1 MQVFNNSN
9 VESMYMTNGTTQI
22 LLSDTSKDKKN
33 LLSNRNMNGLSIA
46 KIFLKQY
53 LIDLIYCSIKISN
66 NYIFITTLRFEQI
79 DYSKEIILYVLY
91 QKEKELKNYTKGQIF

>member
-1 MQVFNNSN
+1 MGMQVFNNSN
-9 VESMYMTNGTTQI
+9 VERMYMTNGTTQI

-53 LIDLIYCSIKISN
+53 LNDLIYHRIKIN
-66 NYIFITTLRFEQI
+66 EIMLRFEQI
-79 DYSKEIILYVLY
+79 DYIKEVIIFVLY
-91 QKEKELKNYTKGQIF
+91 

>member
-22 LLSDTSKDKKN
+22 SLSDTSKDKKN

-46 KIFLKQY
+46 KIFLKLY
-53 LIDLIYCSIKISN
+53 LIDFIYYSVKTSEM
-66 NYIFITTLRFEQI
+66 LLFEQI
-79 DYSKEIILYVLY
+79 YYRKEIIMLVLY
-91 QKEKELKNYTKGQIF
+91 

>member
-22 LLSDTSKDKKN
+22 LLSDTSKDEKY
-33 LLSNRNMNGLSIA
+33 LLSNWNMNGLSIA

-53 LIDLIYCSIKISN
+53 LNDLIYHRIKIN
-66 NYIFITTLRFEQI
+66 EIMLRFEQI
-79 DYSKEIILYVLY
+79 DYSEEIIMLLSC
-91 QKEKELKNYTKGQIF
+91 QKVKELKDYTKDQIF

>member
-33 LLSNRNMNGLSIA
+33 LLSNWNMNGLSIA

-53 LIDLIYCSIKISN
+53 LNDLIHYRIKIN
-66 NYIFITTLRFEQI
+66 EKFRNI
-79 DYSKEIILYVLY
+79 DNI
-91 QKEKELKNYTKGQIF
+91 QD